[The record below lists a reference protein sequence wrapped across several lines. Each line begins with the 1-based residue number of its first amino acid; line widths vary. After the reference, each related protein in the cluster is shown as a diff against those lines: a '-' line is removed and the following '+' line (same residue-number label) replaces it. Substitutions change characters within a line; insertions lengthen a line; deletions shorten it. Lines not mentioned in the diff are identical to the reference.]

1 MSVMQRKKDR
11 MKFDMMVKNTYNTFE
26 GEFTCDDC
34 YEYMEEFA
42 EHTLFGELEKNGH
55 LTRVKDHLEK
65 CMDCDE
71 IYKTLIEALKKGVER

>member
-1 MSVMQRKKDR
+1 MQRKKDR

-42 EHTLFGELEKNGH
+42 EHTLFGEPKNEHIH
-55 LTRVKDHLEK
+55 LVEDHLEK